1 MREAGPDDNEGGT
14 MTGIVRAAGDGMVLR
29 NPVGGT
35 VSLMVRGSDTG
46 GSVTALETTAAP
58 GEGPPLHCHANEGEL
73 LYVIDGTF
81 RFRLEDEVSEASA
94 GGIVFIPRGVRHT
107 WQNVADAPARML
119 AVFTPSGMEQF
130 FERFSEHADRDSA
143 PEAFRRI
150 GADVGMDV
158 VGPPLA
164 QSHPGPEP
172 TG

>member
-1 MREAGPDDNEGGT
+1 MA
-14 MTGIVRAAGDGMVLR
+14 GIVRGAGEGTTLR

-35 VSLMVRGSDTG
+35 VTLMLRGSDTG

-58 GEGPPLHCHANEGEL
+58 GEGPPLHRHADEGEL
-73 LYVIDGTF
+73 LYVIDGRF

-94 GGIVFIPRGVRHT
+94 GAVVFIPRGVRHT

-119 AVFTPSGMEQF
+119 AVFTPSGMEEF

-158 VGPPLA
+158 VGPPLGG
-164 QSHPGPEP
+164 SHRGPNE
-172 TG
+172 TT